1 MAVEYRFGQT
11 GIALEDVL
19 DLYRASTL
27 GERRPIEDQARMQQM
42 WISANLAVTA
52 WQEGQLVGLARS
64 LTDHVYCTYL
74 SDLAVR
80 VSHQRQGIGRELI
93 RLTRAAAPDATLILL
108 AAPKAVDYYPRL
120 GFSRHE
126 SAWILRPGDQLA
138 PA

>member
-27 GERRPIEDQARMQQM
+27 GERRPIEDHARMQQM
-42 WISANLAVTA
+42 WTSANLAVTA
-52 WQEGQLVGLARS
+52 WEEGLLVGLARS
-64 LTDHVYCTYL
+64 LTDNTYCTYM

-108 AAPKAVDYYPRL
+108 AAPKAVDYYARL

-126 SAWILRPGDQLA
+126 SAWILRPSDELA
-138 PA
+138 PV